1 MFNVVFRL
9 SYCRGVVDEDEQTPS
24 CSGHER
30 VDSLRRT
37 GRMNDD
43 DDDDEEDHCHSVAA
57 SIDVCSQTTQI
68 KDQVDE
74 MTVPKTENSERT

>member
-24 CSGHER
+24 CSGHDR

-37 GRMNDD
+37 GRRN
-43 DDDDEEDHCHSVAA
+43 DDEEDHCHSATA
-57 SIDVCSQTTQI
+57 STDVCSQTTQI
-68 KDQVDE
+68 EDRVGE